1 MTSRRVEQTPRRR
14 RDTTLYSISSQS
26 SHLEFS
32 DASRCVIVTPL
43 VAVAPA
49 RHSTPRAMHAARSL
63 ATSSF
68 AARAVASP
76 RPASRRSGSADPRA
90 VRAVRAVSSSGDA
103 RSDDASSS
111 APSAPVVALVTTSG
125 CPHCRRAKTAL
136 DAANVAFVEIDA
148 SAPDGAILDASRA
161 ASGMR
166 TVPQVFVG
174 GAVFGGADDLEA
186 GLASGEFASA
196 LDAASRD
203 RRPAAPPDLARAV
216 RTAAETAAKTDTN
229 TAAETR
235 DRTATTDAETRDR
248 TAATVAADDS
258 PDDTP
263 DDPDF
268 AALDALVTRMSREL
282 TPTDQ
287 WTFGGW
293 RAPLKRERACVD
305 GATIFAW
312 LESRARSDT
321 SDEGS
326 DVRRASDD
334 ALARAL
340 TDARLVSCVDSSH
353 PLLND
358 PRRLYRLADHA
369 SSPRAY
375 PGRPAAPLNARRRWR
390 GARRDARVVA
400 ASLRERVLAL
410 YDAYLSPDGSRVDY
424 AGMRASPAFDAYVDA
439 AAELQTVDVH
449 ALTRAE
455 RVAFF
460 LNVYNALVVHV
471 TAVVGPPSG
480 FFDRLSYFDRH
491 AYDIGGHAYTC
502 DDIEHGVLRG
512 NRPGAASLEAILGAP
527 GVSRGP
533 FGSGDPRAA
542 HACVPMDPRIHFA
555 LVCGAR
561 SCPPIR
567 TYTAEG
573 LDAQLAA
580 AAEAFVTGDV
590 EIGDDAATTR
600 AVTVSKI
607 TGEWYAGDFG
617 RDDEERLRALAEF
630 VPENGDVGRAIAKVL
645 DAGGEGAPPVR
656 LETREYDWTLNGDA

>member
-14 RDTTLYSISSQS
+14 RDTTTRSMKS

-49 RHSTPRAMHAARSL
+49 RRSTPRAMHAARSL

-76 RPASRRSGSADPRA
+76 RPASRRSASADPRA

-174 GAVFGGADDLEA
+174 GAIFGGADDLEA

-216 RTAAETAAKTDTN
+216 RTAEETAAKTDAK

-248 TAATVAADDS
+248 TATTDAADDS

-282 TPTDQ
+282 TPTDR

-410 YDAYLSPDGSRVDY
+410 YDAYLSSDGSRVDY

-600 AVTVSKI
+600 VVTVSKI

-617 RDDEERLRALAEF
+617 RDDEERLRALAGF
-630 VPENGDVGRAIAKVL
+630 VPENGDVGRAIGKVL

>member
-1 MTSRRVEQTPRRR
+1 
-14 RDTTLYSISSQS
+14 
-26 SHLEFS
+26 
-32 DASRCVIVTPL
+32 
-43 VAVAPA
+43 
-49 RHSTPRAMHAARSL
+49 MHAARSL

-68 AARAVASP
+68 AARAVAS
-76 RPASRRSGSADPRA
+76 RVGGPASRRSASADPRA

-148 SAPDGAILDASRA
+148 SAPDGSILDASRA

-174 GAVFGGADDLEA
+174 GAIFGGADDLEA

-216 RTAAETAAKTDTN
+216 RTAEETAAKTDAK

-235 DRTATTDAETRDR
+235 DRTAK
-248 TAATVAADDS
+248 TVAADDTS
-258 PDDTP
+258 DDSP

-282 TPTDQ
+282 TPTDR

-312 LESRARSDT
+312 LESRANSDT

-358 PRRLYRLADHA
+358 QRRLYRLADHA

-410 YDAYLSPDGSRVDY
+410 YDAYLSSDGSRVDY

-617 RDDEERLRALAEF
+617 RDDEERLRALAGF

>member
-1 MTSRRVEQTPRRR
+1 
-14 RDTTLYSISSQS
+14 
-26 SHLEFS
+26 
-32 DASRCVIVTPL
+32 
-43 VAVAPA
+43 
-49 RHSTPRAMHAARSL
+49 
-63 ATSSF
+63 
-68 AARAVASP
+68 
-76 RPASRRSGSADPRA
+76 
-90 VRAVRAVSSSGDA
+90 
-103 RSDDASSS
+103 
-111 APSAPVVALVTTSG
+111 
-125 CPHCRRAKTAL
+125 
-136 DAANVAFVEIDA
+136 
-148 SAPDGAILDASRA
+148 
-161 ASGMR
+161 
-166 TVPQVFVG
+166 
-174 GAVFGGADDLEA
+174 
-186 GLASGEFASA
+186 
-196 LDAASRD
+196 
-203 RRPAAPPDLARAV
+203 
-216 RTAAETAAKTDTN
+216 
-229 TAAETR
+229 
-235 DRTATTDAETRDR
+235 
-248 TAATVAADDS
+248 
-258 PDDTP
+258 
-263 DDPDF
+263 
-268 AALDALVTRMSREL
+268 MSREL
-282 TPTDQ
+282 TPTDR

-312 LESRARSDT
+312 LESRAKSDT

-410 YDAYLSPDGSRVDY
+410 YDAYLSSDGSRVDY

-471 TAVVGPPSG
+471 TAVVGPRRASSTDSRISTDTLTTSAGTRTRATTSNTACYAATDRARRRWRRFSARRVCRVGRSG
-480 FFDRLSYFDRH
+480 RR
-491 AYDIGGHAYTC
+491 I
-502 DDIEHGVLRG
+502 RG
-512 NRPGAASLEAILGAP
+512 
-527 GVSRGP
+527 
-533 FGSGDPRAA
+533 RAL
-542 HACVPMDPRIHFA
+542 ACVPMDPRIHFA

-607 TGEWYAGDFG
+607 TGEWYAGGF
-617 RDDEERLRALAEF
+617 RERRRRETSRARGVRPGERRRRKSHR
-630 VPENGDVGRAIAKVL
+630 EGVGRGGGGRTARQTGDARIRL
-645 DAGGEGAPPVR
+645 DAQRRRLIANERRETTRTVRAPLALVDSPTPYPYV
-656 LETREYDWTLNGDA
+656 TTP

>member
-1 MTSRRVEQTPRRR
+1 MCHR
-14 RDTTLYSISSQS
+14 
-26 SHLEFS
+26 H
-32 DASRCVIVTPL
+32 PL

-76 RPASRRSGSADPRA
+76 RPASRRSASADPRA

-174 GAVFGGADDLEA
+174 GAIFGGADDLEA

-216 RTAAETAAKTDTN
+216 RTAEETAAKTDAK

-235 DRTATTDAETRDR
+235 DRTAKTDAETRDR

-263 DDPDF
+263 DDSPDDSPDDPDF

-282 TPTDQ
+282 TPTDR

-312 LESRARSDT
+312 LESRAKSDT

-410 YDAYLSPDGSRVDY
+410 YDAYLSSDGSRVDY

-471 TAVVGPPSG
+471 TAVVGTPVGLLRPTLV
-480 FFDRLSYFDRH
+480 FRQTRLRH
-491 AYDIGGHAYTC
+491 RRARVHVRRHRTRRVTRQQTGRGVVGGDSRRAGCVAWAVRVGGSEGGARVRADGPEDTFRARVRRAVVSAHSNV
-502 DDIEHGVLRG
+502 HRRG
-512 NRPGAASLEAILGAP
+512 AG
-527 GVSRGP
+527 
-533 FGSGDPRAA
+533 RAA
-542 HACVPMDPRIHFA
+542 RGGGGGVRDRGCRNR
-555 LVCGAR
+555 GR
-561 SCPPIR
+561 R
-567 TYTAEG
+567 
-573 LDAQLAA
+573 
-580 AAEAFVTGDV
+580 
-590 EIGDDAATTR
+590 GDDARGHRVENHGRVVRGGFRERRRRETSR
-600 AVTVSKI
+600 ARGVRP
-607 TGEWYAGDFG
+607 GERRRRKSHREG
-617 RDDEERLRALAEF
+617 
-630 VPENGDVGRAIAKVL
+630 VGR
-645 DAGGEGAPPVR
+645 GGEGAPPVR

>member
-1 MTSRRVEQTPRRR
+1 
-14 RDTTLYSISSQS
+14 
-26 SHLEFS
+26 
-32 DASRCVIVTPL
+32 
-43 VAVAPA
+43 
-49 RHSTPRAMHAARSL
+49 MHAARSL

-76 RPASRRSGSADPRA
+76 RPASRRSASADPRA

-174 GAVFGGADDLEA
+174 GAIFGGADDLEA

-216 RTAAETAAKTDTN
+216 RTAEETAAKTDAKTDAK

-235 DRTATTDAETRDR
+235 DRTAATVAETRDRTAATDAETRDR
-248 TAATVAADDS
+248 TAATDAADDTPDDS
-258 PDDTP
+258 PDDSPDDFP

-282 TPTDQ
+282 TPTDR

-312 LESRARSDT
+312 LESRAKSDT
-321 SDEGS
+321 SDDGS

-410 YDAYLSPDGSRVDY
+410 YDAYLSSDGSRVDY
-424 AGMRASPAFDAYVDA
+424 AGMRASPEFDAYVDA

-471 TAVVGPPSG
+471 TAVVGPLRASSTDSRISTDTPTTSAGTRTRATTSNTACYAATDRARRRWRRFSARRVCRGGRSG
-480 FFDRLSYFDRH
+480 
-491 AYDIGGHAYTC
+491 
-502 DDIEHGVLRG
+502 RG
-512 NRPGAASLEAILGAP
+512 I
-527 GVSRGP
+527 RGRRT
-533 FGSGDPRAA
+533 RA
-542 HACVPMDPRIHFA
+542 CRWTRGYIS
-555 LVCGAR
+555 R
-561 SCPPIR
+561 SCAARGRVRPFERTPPR
-567 TYTAEG
+567 G
-573 LDAQLAA
+573 W
-580 AAEAFVTGDV
+580 
-590 EIGDDAATTR
+590 TR
-600 AVTVSKI
+600 SS
-607 TGEWYAGDFG
+607 
-617 RDDEERLRALAEF
+617 RRR
-630 VPENGDVGRAIAKVL
+630 R
-645 DAGGEGAPPVR
+645 R
-656 LETREYDWTLNGDA
+656 RS

>member
-1 MTSRRVEQTPRRR
+1 
-14 RDTTLYSISSQS
+14 
-26 SHLEFS
+26 
-32 DASRCVIVTPL
+32 
-43 VAVAPA
+43 
-49 RHSTPRAMHAARSL
+49 MHAATSL
-63 ATSSF
+63 ATSSSGG
-68 AARAVASP
+68 RAVASP
-76 RPASRRSGSADPRA
+76 RPASRRAASADPRA
-90 VRAVRAVSSSGDA
+90 VRVVRAVSSSGDA

-111 APSAPVVALVTTSG
+111 APPEPVVAVVTTSG

-136 DAANVAFVEIDA
+136 DAANVSFVEIDA

-174 GAVFGGADDLEA
+174 GAIFGGADDLEA
-186 GLASGEFASA
+186 GLASGAFASA

-216 RTAAETAAKTDTN
+216 RTAAETAARS
-229 TAAETR
+229 A
-235 DRTATTDAETRDR
+235 ATTTARHRRD
-248 TAATVAADDS
+248 ADDS
-258 PDDTP
+258 PADDSPADDAP
-263 DDPDF
+263 DDAPEDF
-268 AALDALVTRMSREL
+268 AALDAFVARMSREL
-282 TPTDQ
+282 TPTDR

-293 RAPLKRERACVD
+293 RAPLKLERACVD

-312 LESRARSDT
+312 LESSLSAESP
-321 SDEGS
+321 
-326 DVRRASDD
+326 ASDSESTAPSHARNASSSPSLSTD
-334 ALARAL
+334 AESLARQL

-358 PRRLYRLADHA
+358 PTRLYRLSDHA
-369 SSPRAY
+369 SAPRAY
-375 PGRPAAPLNARRRWR
+375 PGCPAAPLNARRRWR
-390 GARRDARVVA
+390 GERRDARVVA
-400 ASLRERVLAL
+400 ASLRDRILAL
-410 YDAYLSPDGSRVDY
+410 YDVYLSSDGRHVDY
-424 AGMRASPAFDAYVDA
+424 AGMRASPEFAAYVDA
-439 AAELQTVDVH
+439 TAELQTVDVH

-471 TAVVGPPSG
+471 SAAVGPPSG
-480 FFDRLSYFDRH
+480 FFDRLTYFDRH

-512 NRPGAASLEAILGAP
+512 NRPGAASVEAILGVP
-527 GVSRGP
+527 GASRGP
-533 FGSGDPRAA
+533 FGSEDPRAA

-580 AAEAFVTGDV
+580 AAEAFVAGDV
-590 EIGDDAATTR
+590 EVGDDAATTR
-600 AVTVSKI
+600 VVTVSKI

-617 RDDEERLRALAEF
+617 RDDEERLRALAGYL
-630 VPENGDVGRAIAKVL
+630 PENSDVARAVAKVL
-645 DAGGEGAPPVR
+645 DAGGEGAPPVK
-656 LETREYDWTLNGDA
+656 LVTREYDWTRNGDA

>member
-1 MTSRRVEQTPRRR
+1 
-14 RDTTLYSISSQS
+14 
-26 SHLEFS
+26 
-32 DASRCVIVTPL
+32 
-43 VAVAPA
+43 
-49 RHSTPRAMHAARSL
+49 MHAATSL
-63 ATSSF
+63 AMSSS

-76 RPASRRSGSADPRA
+76 RPASRRAASADPRA
-90 VRAVRAVSSSGDA
+90 VRVVRAVSSSGDA

-111 APSAPVVALVTTSG
+111 SAPPAPVVAVVTTSG

-174 GAVFGGADDLEA
+174 GVIFGGADDLEA
-186 GLASGEFASA
+186 GLASGAFASA

-203 RRPAAPPDLARAV
+203 CRPAAPPDLARAV
-216 RTAAETAAKTDTN
+216 RTAAETAAG
-229 TAAETR
+229 
-235 DRTATTDAETRDR
+235 ATTTTARQRRD
-248 TAATVAADDS
+248 VDDADD
-258 PDDTP
+258 
-263 DDPDF
+263 DF
-268 AALDALVTRMSREL
+268 AALDALVARMSREL
-282 TPTDQ
+282 TPTDR

-293 RAPLKRERACVD
+293 RAPLKLERACVD

-312 LESRARSDT
+312 LESVTSAESD
-321 SDEGS
+321 
-326 DVRRASDD
+326 ASDSESTASSSRQSSRSPSSSSSRQSSRPRSPSSSLPSD
-334 ALARAL
+334 AASLARRL

-358 PRRLYRLADHA
+358 LTRLYRLSDHA
-369 SSPRAY
+369 SAPRAY

-390 GARRDARVVA
+390 GERRDARVVA
-400 ASLRERVLAL
+400 ASLRDRVLAL
-410 YDAYLSPDGSRVDY
+410 YDAYLSSDGRHVDY
-424 AGMRASPAFDAYVDA
+424 AGMRASPEFAAYVDA
-439 AAELQTVDVH
+439 TAELQTVDVH

-471 TAVVGPPSG
+471 SAAVGPPSG
-480 FFDRLSYFDRH
+480 FFDRLTYFDRH

-512 NRPGAASLEAILGAP
+512 NRPGVASVEAILGVP
-527 GVSRGP
+527 GASRGP
-533 FGSGDPRAA
+533 FGSEDPRAA

-580 AAEAFVTGDV
+580 AAEAFVAGDV
-590 EIGDDAATTR
+590 EVGDDAATTR

-607 TGEWYAGDFG
+607 TGDWSAGDFG
-617 RDDEERLRALAEF
+617 RDDEERLRALAGYL
-630 VPENGDVGRAIAKVL
+630 PENSDVARAVAKVL
-645 DAGGEGAPPVR
+645 DAGGEGAPPVK
-656 LETREYDWTLNGDA
+656 LVTREYDWTLNGDA

>member
-1 MTSRRVEQTPRRR
+1 
-14 RDTTLYSISSQS
+14 
-26 SHLEFS
+26 
-32 DASRCVIVTPL
+32 
-43 VAVAPA
+43 
-49 RHSTPRAMHAARSL
+49 MHAARSL

-76 RPASRRSGSADPRA
+76 RPASRRSASADPRA

-174 GAVFGGADDLEA
+174 GAIFGGADDLEA

-216 RTAAETAAKTDTN
+216 RTAEETAAKTDAKTDAK

-235 DRTATTDAETRDR
+235 DRTAATVAETRDRTAATDAETRDR
-248 TAATVAADDS
+248 TAATDAADDTPDDS
-258 PDDTP
+258 PDDSPDDFP

-282 TPTDQ
+282 TPTDR

-312 LESRARSDT
+312 LESRAKSDT
-321 SDEGS
+321 SDDGS

-410 YDAYLSPDGSRVDY
+410 YDAYLSSDGSRVDY
-424 AGMRASPAFDAYVDA
+424 AGMRASPEFDAYVDA

-542 HACVPMDPRIHFA
+542 HTCVPMDPRIHFA

-617 RDDEERLRALAEF
+617 RDDEERLRALAGF

>member
-1 MTSRRVEQTPRRR
+1 
-14 RDTTLYSISSQS
+14 
-26 SHLEFS
+26 
-32 DASRCVIVTPL
+32 
-43 VAVAPA
+43 
-49 RHSTPRAMHAARSL
+49 MHAATSL
-63 ATSSF
+63 AMSSS

-76 RPASRRSGSADPRA
+76 RPASRRAASADPRA
-90 VRAVRAVSSSGDA
+90 VRVVRAVSSSGDA

-111 APSAPVVALVTTSG
+111 APPAPVVAVVTTSG

-174 GAVFGGADDLEA
+174 GAIFGGADDLEA
-186 GLASGEFASA
+186 GLASGAFASA

-203 RRPAAPPDLARAV
+203 RRPATPPDLARAV
-216 RTAAETAAKTDTN
+216 RTAAETAAEN
-229 TAAETR
+229 
-235 DRTATTDAETRDR
+235 DRATTTTARRRRDPDAD
-248 TAATVAADDS
+248 
-258 PDDTP
+258 
-263 DDPDF
+263 DF
-268 AALDALVTRMSREL
+268 AALDALVARMSREL
-282 TPTDQ
+282 TPTDR

-293 RAPLKRERACVD
+293 RAPLKLERACVD

-312 LESRARSDT
+312 LESAMSAESDAASSSRQSQSSRRSDAE
-321 SDEGS
+321 S
-326 DVRRASDD
+326 
-334 ALARAL
+334 LARRL

-358 PRRLYRLADHA
+358 PTRLYRLADHA
-369 SSPRAY
+369 SAPRAY

-390 GARRDARVVA
+390 GERRDARVVA
-400 ASLRERVLAL
+400 ASLRDGVLAL
-410 YDAYLSPDGSRVDY
+410 YDAYLSSDGRHVDY
-424 AGMRASPAFDAYVDA
+424 AGMRASPEFAAYVDA
-439 AAELQTVDVH
+439 TAELQTVDVH

-471 TAVVGPPSG
+471 SAAVGPPSG
-480 FFDRLSYFDRH
+480 FFDRLTYFDRH

-512 NRPGAASLEAILGAP
+512 NRPGAASVEAILGVP
-527 GVSRGP
+527 GASRGP
-533 FGSGDPRAA
+533 FGSEDPRAA

-580 AAEAFVTGDV
+580 AAEAFVAGDIEV
-590 EIGDDAATTR
+590 GDDAATTR
-600 AVTVSKI
+600 VVTVSKI
-607 TGEWYAGDFG
+607 TGEWYARDFG
-617 RDDEERLRALAEF
+617 RDDEERLRALAGYL
-630 VPENGDVGRAIAKVL
+630 PENSDVARAVAKVL
-645 DAGGEGAPPVR
+645 DAGGEGAPPVK
-656 LETREYDWTLNGDA
+656 LVTREYDWTLNGDA

>member
-1 MTSRRVEQTPRRR
+1 
-14 RDTTLYSISSQS
+14 
-26 SHLEFS
+26 
-32 DASRCVIVTPL
+32 
-43 VAVAPA
+43 
-49 RHSTPRAMHAARSL
+49 MHAARSL

-76 RPASRRSGSADPRA
+76 RPASRRSASADPRA

-174 GAVFGGADDLEA
+174 GAIFGGADDLEA

-216 RTAAETAAKTDTN
+216 RTAEETAAKTDAK

-235 DRTATTDAETRDR
+235 DRTAKTAAETRDRTAKTAAETRDR

-258 PDDTP
+258 PDDTPDDSPDDSP

-282 TPTDQ
+282 TPTDR

-312 LESRARSDT
+312 LESRAKSDT

-400 ASLRERVLAL
+400 AA
-410 YDAYLSPDGSRVDY
+410 SR
-424 AGMRASPAFDAYVDA
+424 
-439 AAELQTVDVH
+439 
-449 ALTRAE
+449 TR
-455 RVAFF
+455 
-460 LNVYNALVVHV
+460 
-471 TAVVGPPSG
+471 
-480 FFDRLSYFDRH
+480 
-491 AYDIGGHAYTC
+491 
-502 DDIEHGVLRG
+502 
-512 NRPGAASLEAILGAP
+512 
-527 GVSRGP
+527 
-533 FGSGDPRAA
+533 PRA
-542 HACVPMDPRIHFA
+542 VRRVFI
-555 LVCGAR
+555 
-561 SCPPIR
+561 
-567 TYTAEG
+567 
-573 LDAQLAA
+573 
-580 AAEAFVTGDV
+580 
-590 EIGDDAATTR
+590 
-600 AVTVSKI
+600 
-607 TGEWYAGDFG
+607 
-617 RDDEERLRALAEF
+617 LR
-630 VPENGDVGRAIAKVL
+630 R
-645 DAGGEGAPPVR
+645 
-656 LETREYDWTLNGDA
+656 